1 MGFLGITLRDPRQV
15 DGVLEVLEER
25 FPEISVSKT
34 SEFAESLPD
43 FQAMDAMI
51 GAISFLAVLVGGIGM
66 MNTVFMSVFE
76 RTREVGVLRALGWR
90 KVRVLLMVM
99 KESLV
104 LSAVG
109 GLVGILLGMGLGKL
123 FPLMLAF
130 LEPAFSGE
138 LLVRALILA
147 LVLGAIAGVYPAWWA
162 SRLDPLE
169 ALRYE

>member
-1 MGFLGITLRDPRQV
+1 
-15 DGVLEVLEER
+15 
-25 FPEISVSKT
+25 
-34 SEFAESLPD
+34 
-43 FQAMDAMI
+43 MDAMI

-76 RTREVGVLRALGWR
+76 RTREIGVLRALGWR

-109 GLVGILLGMGLGKL
+109 GVVGILLGMGLGGL
-123 FPLMLAF
+123 FPLLLAMLV
-130 LEPAFSGE
+130 PVYSTE
-138 LLVRALILA
+138 LLARALVLA